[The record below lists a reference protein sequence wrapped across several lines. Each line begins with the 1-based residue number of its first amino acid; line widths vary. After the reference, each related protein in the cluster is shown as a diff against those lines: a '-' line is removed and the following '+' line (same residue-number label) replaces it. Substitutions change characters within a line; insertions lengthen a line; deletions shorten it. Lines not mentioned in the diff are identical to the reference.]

1 MTTKIIAFLGAG
13 VVAFTSYAQ
22 TPSTTDPILFSYG
35 KDAVSKSEFVRVYE
49 KHNANDS
56 AQYAQK
62 SVDEY
67 LALYTNFKLKVK
79 EAETMQLDT
88 TESIKSQME
97 QYRKQLAQSFLQD
110 KEITEGLIKEGYER
124 LGKEIR
130 VQHILINAAEDAAP
144 ADTLI
149 AYNKAM
155 DLYNQITKN
164 KADFSDL
171 ARKHSQ
177 DPSVTDNSGDLG
189 YITAFQ
195 TVYPFEN
202 AVYTTPKGSVSK
214 PVRSKFGYHIVK
226 VIDVR
231 PARGKV
237 QVAHI
242 LVKSNEKDT
251 ADKKADA
258 KKRAENLYTE
268 VSKPG
273 ADFAAI
279 ARTSSEDKETAN
291 KGGELPMFGNGRM
304 FSEFEDA
311 AFGLNNIG
319 DIAKPIQTKIGWHII
334 KLMAKQPI
342 VSYDAMKND
351 IRRRV
356 ERDTRSRVSP
366 VLFINRLKKDYSFK
380 ETTAN
385 KDAFV
390 KQVNADIN
398 TGKWK
403 AENIKADT
411 KPLFE
416 LTMPN
421 KTKQIATVGD
431 FANYCEI
438 NQIRA
443 KSATPDGTVNK
454 LYSMFVED
462 HLKAAEESQLETKNP
477 EFAQLMQEF
486 RDGNLL
492 YELMGTKVWNKA
504 MQDTVGL
511 KTFYETVKNK
521 FMHPQR
527 VEASIVTVKA
537 ADLKNMQKQLKKLD
551 IAGVQKLKTSNKNK
565 DTSIETSMYEKGAN
579 PIIDKVAWKEGIAT
593 PITNADGTVTLVKIH
608 RVVAPTPKRLDEA
621 RGYIIA
627 DYQTEL
633 EKQWIAELRNKYPV
647 KVDETVLRSLY
658 KK

>member
-1 MTTKIIAFLGAG
+1 MTTKIIALLGAS
-13 VVAFTSYAQ
+13 AFALNSFAQ
-22 TPSTTDPILFSYG
+22 NSATDPVLFSYG
-35 KDAVSKSEFVRVYE
+35 NDAVNKSEFVRVYE

-56 AQYAQK
+56 AQYSQK

-67 LALYTNFKLKVK
+67 LNLYTNFKLKVK
-79 EAETMQLDT
+79 EAEAMKLDT
-88 TESIKSQME
+88 SESIRTQMD

-130 VQHILINAAEDAAP
+130 VQHILINAAEEAAP
-144 ADTLI
+144 TDTI
-149 AYNKAM
+149 VAYNKAM
-155 DLYNQITKN
+155 ELYNQITKN
-164 KADFSDL
+164 KADFTDL
-171 ARKHSQ
+171 AKKNSQ
-177 DPSVTDNSGDLG
+177 DPSVIENNGDLG

-202 AVYTTPKGSVSK
+202 AAYSTSKGSVSK
-214 PVRSKFGYHIVK
+214 PVRTKFGYHLVK

-242 LVKSNEKDT
+242 LVKSNEKDA

-258 KKRAENLYTE
+258 KKRVENLYAE
-268 VSKPG
+268 INKPG
-273 ADFAAI
+273 ADFAGI
-279 ARTSSEDKETAN
+279 AKTSSEDKETAN
-291 KGGELPMFGNGRM
+291 KGGELPMFGSGRM
-304 FSEFEDA
+304 FTEFEDA

-319 DIAKPIQTKIGWHII
+319 DVSKPIQTKIGWHII
-334 KLMAKQPI
+334 KLLAKQPI
-342 VSYDAMKND
+342 GTYDAMKND

-366 VLFINRLKKDYSFK
+366 VLFINRLKKDYSFT

-403 AENIKADT
+403 ADDLKNNT
-411 KPLFE
+411 KTLFE
-416 LTMPN
+416 LTMPD
-421 KTKQIATVGD
+421 KTKKTTTVGD
-431 FANYCEI
+431 FATYCEI

-443 KSATPDGTVNK
+443 KSTTPDGTANK
-454 LYSMFVED
+454 LYAMFVEES
-462 HLKAAEESQLETKNP
+462 LKTAEESQLENKNP

-504 MQDTVGL
+504 MQDTLGL
-511 KTFYETVKNK
+511 KAFYETVKTK

-537 ADLKNMQKQLKKLD
+537 ADLKGMQKQLKKLD
-551 IAGVQKLKTSNKNK
+551 VAGVQKLKANAKNK
-565 DTSIETSMYEKGAN
+565 DNTIETGMYEKGSN
-579 PIIDKVAWKEGIAT
+579 PIIDKVSWKEGIAT

-608 RVVAPTPKRLDEA
+608 RVMAPMPKRLDEA
-621 RGYIIA
+621 RGYVIA

-633 EKQWIAELRNKYPV
+633 EKQWITELRTKYPV
-647 KVDETVLRSLY
+647 KVNEPVLRSLY
-658 KK
+658 K